1 MNTFSVP
8 NTKEAT
14 TVEKKSF
21 KKYYLEMVFKF
32 ASAKS
37 IAMDVHAARE
47 KLMDYLEENPTVA
60 AAIFEKSQAQRVALA
75 DHLPTPHHALPASMM
90 ESSVETEAK
99 RLV

>member
-75 DHLPTPHHALPASMM
+75 EPFADTSPCTAGINDG
-90 ESSVETEAK
+90 K
-99 RLV
+99 QRRD